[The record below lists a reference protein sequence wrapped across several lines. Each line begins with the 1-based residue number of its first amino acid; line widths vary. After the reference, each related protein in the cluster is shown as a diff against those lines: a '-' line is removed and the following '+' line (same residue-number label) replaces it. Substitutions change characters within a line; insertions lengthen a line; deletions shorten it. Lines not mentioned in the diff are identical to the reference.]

1 MCLCAY
7 PYCTTTNVDP
17 TTWRP
22 PNRGEIVCFIF
33 FVLVCFVCLLGSIT
47 TASGRFRSGCRT
59 VVALCF
65 RVCLVCV
72 FLLSITTVSARLLS
86 FRRPNRGDIVY
97 FGSVQR
103 VPPFCRRRFRLPPY
117 IQAVESW
124 LCCNS
129 SCFCALLTP
138 TKEFVI
144 WSYCAFGYH
153 CVVFWV
159 LS

>member
-1 MCLCAY
+1 MRLCAY
-7 PYCTTTNVDP
+7 PYSPTTNVDP

-86 FRRPNRGDIVY
+86 FRRPNRGDIV
-97 FGSVQR
+97 FLGFVQR
-103 VPPFCRRRFRLPPY
+103 VPPFYHHRFCLPPY

-124 LCCNS
+124 LYCDS
-129 SCFCALLTP
+129 SLVCTLLIL
-138 TKEFVI
+138 TKILVI
-144 WSYCAFGYH
+144 W
-153 CVVFWV
+153 
-159 LS
+159 